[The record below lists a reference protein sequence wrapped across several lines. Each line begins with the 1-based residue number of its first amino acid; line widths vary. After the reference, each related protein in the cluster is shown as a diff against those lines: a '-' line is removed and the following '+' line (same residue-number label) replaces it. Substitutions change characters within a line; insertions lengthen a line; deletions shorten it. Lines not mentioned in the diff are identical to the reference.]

1 MAFFFSGFCKEA
13 TGQKSSN
20 RSSSDEAAAAAFA
33 ERWGVCCLL
42 DPAGGSVLCNAH
54 THAHMKKKR
63 EGTGQWANEAGLQES
78 IPVETGS
85 VSCGP

>member
-1 MAFFFSGFCKEA
+1 MKLLLQQHLQSAGESAAYWILLGGRPFA
-13 TGQKSSN
+13 THI
-20 RSSSDEAAAAAFA
+20 RT
-33 ERWGVCCLL
+33 
-42 DPAGGSVLCNAH
+42 H
-54 THAHMKKKR
+54 THEKKKR